1 MKGAVD
7 LSRYQDEFRRPVCPA
22 LVVREARCHAITIL
36 FDPRSSASLIDTANR
51 LLASTGNAAKPAA

>member
-1 MKGAVD
+1 MKPEVHP
-7 LSRYQDEFRRPVCPA
+7 SEFRRPPA
-22 LVVREARCHAITIL
+22 PLPIIREARCTAITIL